1 MPERR
6 RATLLAVLGLV
17 AGCTF
22 AAPPESE
29 LPEITPR
36 PTPLPTPPPSQVAEA
51 SPSDVPPPTPTPLST
66 QDQAVLDLEAISC
79 HGGVMLDWSP
89 SMNADFHH
97 YSALRSPARE
107 IEPDYPPVAPAV
119 DWGDTYTTDRFVTA
133 AVDAS
138 IIPSDTLWYYR
149 VMAYDSRNRVVAA
162 SPVRGARLRQP
173 SGLGSLRVGARP
185 DGVTRLS
192 WRTYG
197 GEARC
202 FSAYRVLAGI
212 GGGAL
217 DTLTVVSD
225 QSADSLETDAL
236 HPGITYQLR
245 VQAVRTTTLGS
256 FVLGDTATVTFTA
269 P

>member
-6 RATLLAVLGLV
+6 RACLLTVMALI

-22 AAPPESE
+22 GVPAESAVV
-29 LPEITPR
+29 EITPR
-36 PTPLPTPPPSQVAEA
+36 PTPLPTPRASQAADGSPTAVPS
-51 SPSDVPPPTPTPLST
+51 PTPGPTP
-66 QDQAVLDLEAISC
+66 DPAALDLEAISC
-79 HGGVMLDWSP
+79 HGGVLLDWSP
-89 SMNADFHH
+89 STHPDFHH
-97 YSALRSPARE
+97 YSALRSPERE
-107 IEPDYPPVAPAV
+107 IAPDYPPVAPAV
-119 DWGDTYTTDRFVTA
+119 DWGHSYTTDRYVTT

-138 IIPSDTLWYYR
+138 IFPSETLWYYR
-149 VMAYDSRNRVVAA
+149 VMAYDARGRSIAA
-162 SPVRGARLRQP
+162 SPVRGARLREP
-173 SGLGSLRVGARP
+173 TGLGTLEVGAGP

-202 FSAYRVLAGI
+202 FSAYRILGAS
-212 GGGAL
+212 GGEPL

-225 QSADSLETDAL
+225 RATGTVETDAL
-236 HPGITYQLR
+236 QSGTTYQLR

-256 FVLGDTATVTFTA
+256 IVLGETDTVTLTV